1 MGVTA
6 PAPPITGR
14 TRLVGVIGWPCAHT
28 LSPRMHNAAYIA
40 LGLDMVYVP
49 LPVPPDRV
57 GEAVRGLAALG
68 FAGANVTVPHK
79 SAVLP
84 YLAELTPIAAALGA
98 ANTLTVRPDGSLAG
112 DNTDAHGF
120 MADLR
125 AHGFEPGPGT
135 RALVVGAGGAARSV
149 VYGLAEAGATV
160 AVANRTLERAEELCQ
175 LVARALP
182 TAETHLSA
190 HPFPVG
196 LARFARD
203 ADLVVNAT
211 SLGLHGTDDPLPWDG
226 AVSLHPGQLVYD
238 LIYGDTPFLALARS
252 QGARAVDG
260 LGMLVRQGARAA
272 ALWTGQDEGALARWM
287 QKELER
293 G

>member
-6 PAPPITGR
+6 PAPPFTGR

-28 LSPRMHNAAYIA
+28 LSPRMHNAAYAA

-57 GEAVRGLAALG
+57 GDAVRGLAGLG

-84 YLAELTPIAAALGA
+84 YLSELTPIAAALGA
-98 ANTLTVRPDGSLAG
+98 ANTLTVRRDGSLAG

-125 AHGFEPGPGT
+125 AHAFEPGPET
-135 RALVVGAGGAARSV
+135 RALVIGAGGAARSV
-149 VYGLAEAGATV
+149 VYGLAEAGAKV
-160 AVANRTLERAEELCQ
+160 AVANRTPERADELCQ
-175 LVARALP
+175 LIARALP
-182 TAETHLSA
+182 GVAGRLSA
-190 HPFPVG
+190 HPFPAG
-196 LARFARD
+196 LARLARG

-211 SLGLHGTDDPLPWDG
+211 SLGLHGADDPLPWDPS
-226 AVSLHPGQLVYD
+226 VSLHAARLVYD
-238 LIYGDTPFLALARS
+238 LIYGDTPFLRLARA
-252 QGARAVDG
+252 QGAPAVDG
-260 LGMLVRQGARAA
+260 MGMLVRQGARAA
-272 ALWTGQDEGALARWM
+272 AIWTGQDEEALAKWM
-287 QKELER
+287 QKELEGR
-293 G
+293 